1 MTKKEQEYLLN
12 LFMIAEKWILKASEQ
27 ESPEVASNAYKMAAS
42 LLEGSR
48 QNLLENGTVLVKQA
62 KGTAGTTKKAKK
74 ETEIEMPIMPQD
86 KKYLN

>member
-42 LLEGSR
+42 LLEGTR

-62 KGTAGTTKKAKK
+62 KGTKKTKKEA
-74 ETEIEMPIMPQD
+74 EEIEMPVVPQE

>member
-42 LLEGSR
+42 LLEGTR
-48 QNLLENGTVLVKQA
+48 QNLLENGTVLVKQT
-62 KGTAGTTKKAKK
+62 KSTKKTKK
-74 ETEIEMPIMPQD
+74 EAEEIEMPVVPQE